1 MFENHLYTSQQRD
14 MDNAEH
20 RGCQGDKN
28 SPKSFPFGL
37 ARLMNVNRS
46 APKPIV
52 ILVTLGLFVSRSVM
66 LYGGEPPA
74 TVMPQGA
81 HVSMFSVT
89 FAETVKAGVLMG
101 VMTHCVVC
109 PAEMSKLDRN
119 VVLISERRDMRNND
133 KKEEKFTHQ
142 LP

>member
-1 MFENHLYTSQQRD
+1 
-14 MDNAEH
+14 MDDAKH
-20 RGCQGDKN
+20 GDATGDKN

-37 ARLMNVNRS
+37 ARFMNVKRS

-52 ILVTLGLFVSRSVM
+52 MLVTLGLFVSRSVM

-81 HVSMFSVT
+81 HVSMFLLT

-109 PAEMSKLDRN
+109 PAEMSKSVRK
-119 VVLISERRDMRNND
+119 VVFISETTGYA
-133 KKEEKFTHQ
+133 K
-142 LP
+142 